1 MDRKEI
7 RKGLLGVPGAL
18 IAVGGFASIWPTSR
32 DWIGAQFAAL
42 GTAMTHPWVTVLV
55 TLLLVAYVG
64 AILWTFIGPRSP
76 TAAETQE
83 IEADRERR
91 SRRRKMLNEA
101 REMVANHELQARRDW
116 WQTIRYSPEYAAIR
130 PHLSADYLAYEGSPK
145 TRRTVSAGPG
155 HQPPVGRF
163 CAELDRLEREWK
175 LS

>member
-7 RKGLLGVPGAL
+7 RKGLLGVPGA
-18 IAVGGFASIWPTSR
+18 IGGAAAAASVWQTPR
-32 DWIGAQFAAL
+32 DWIGGKFAAL
-42 GTAMTHPWVTVLV
+42 GSAMTHPWVTVLV
-55 TLLLVAYVG
+55 TLLLIAYMG
-64 AILWTFIGPRSP
+64 AILWTFISPRAP
-76 TAAETQE
+76 TVAETQE

-130 PHLSADYLAYEGSPK
+130 PHLSAEYLAYETSPK

-155 HQPPVGRF
+155 HQPPVDRF